1 MFAGRKFHFVPHA
14 VKHDWTSP
22 TPLCCDWFLPHE
34 TVAKP
39 QYASLRIMNS
49 LLRRIKILF
58 LFHFPTF
65 PNKNHPFPTYTSAF
79 SVLTNPPPLKG
90 SRPRP
95 PFRPCTERRPW
106 KHGVKGALSALL
118 MDTKTAREDVG
129 DRSLPSPSRAGADEN
144 RRLFAAAS
152 EVYHHVI
159 EQCGE

>member
-1 MFAGRKFHFVPHA
+1 MQLLISYYLGEYPHFSLPVTTQLIKRSPASRLSVEVHPQWAGRVINTHPVPERGQISACRSPSSRTAPPMFAGRKFHFVPHA

-65 PNKNHPFPTYTSAF
+65 SNKNHPFPTYTSAF
-79 SVLTNPPPLKG
+79 SVLTNPPP
-90 SRPRP
+90 
-95 PFRPCTERRPW
+95 
-106 KHGVKGALSALL
+106 
-118 MDTKTAREDVG
+118 
-129 DRSLPSPSRAGADEN
+129 
-144 RRLFAAAS
+144 
-152 EVYHHVI
+152 
-159 EQCGE
+159 